1 MNKITGLLVDVESKT
16 MKRITVDDSREEY
29 YRILKCGMIDCITRQ
44 VKGVRCVVVS
54 DDCGRLKEEQIPSM
68 IGISQEKRTLQ
79 EIIVGNIFVC
89 KSDEDGNFV
98 SLTDKEIKKILSS
111 RTYIGEILDL
121 HPVLVSSF
129 L

>member
-44 VKGVRCVVVS
+44 VKGVRCVVVC

-68 IGISQEKRTLQ
+68 IGISQKKRTCE
-79 EIIVGNIFVC
+79 EIIMGNIFVC
-89 KSDEDGNFV
+89 KSDGNGNFV

>member
-1 MNKITGLLVDVESKT
+1 MNKINGLFVDVENKK
-16 MKRITVDDSREEY
+16 MECITIDDKLEEY
-29 YRILKCGMIDCITRQ
+29 YRILKCRMIDCITRQ
-44 VKGVRCVVVS
+44 VKGVRCIVVC

-68 IGISQEKRTLQ
+68 IGISQKKRTCE
-79 EIIVGNIFVC
+79 EIIMGNIFVC
-89 KSDEDGNFV
+89 KSDGNGNFV

>member
-44 VKGVRCVVVS
+44 VKGVRCVVVC